1 MGDEEDLRTVK
12 VQVATCSKCGGAV
25 KVAVDKY
32 INETTSREFAKLI
45 EDGCKIYT
53 TNVVIARTIR
63 WCQNPCEGMWVKPKN
78 KNK

>member
-25 KVAVDKY
+25 KVAVNKY
-32 INETTSREFAKLI
+32 IDKATSREFAKLM
-45 EDGCKIYT
+45 EDGCELYT

-78 KNK
+78 KKK